1 MSINGSLQ
9 FVEQAYLFT
18 WNGPGT
24 HTHTHT
30 QGTLQTTSELP
41 ALNKVS
47 ASST

>member
-24 HTHTHT
+24 HTRT